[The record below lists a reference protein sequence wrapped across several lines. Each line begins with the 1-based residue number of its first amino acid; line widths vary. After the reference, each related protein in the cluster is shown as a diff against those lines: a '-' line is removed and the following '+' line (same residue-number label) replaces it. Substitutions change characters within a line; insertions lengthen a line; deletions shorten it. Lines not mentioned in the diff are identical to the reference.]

1 MRAAERPAGR
11 LLTGLRSSEMHLA
24 SVCAARNAA
33 PRLHP
38 YSAIQPVES
47 AYSKLARTL
56 RQLPCRPTR
65 NKETHVA
72 QLAYEMRAKQ
82 QTTLTPRLQ
91 QSVKLLQMSTL
102 DFSREVAE
110 AIANN
115 PFLDEDEASS
125 TEEGLPEAREAAGVQ
140 PELAEQASISTP
152 AQENEAGA
160 EFDNVVTAD
169 YDPSVEGS
177 TSYSGDYPTS
187 RNNDQPETDIGQ
199 WARSDTTLQE
209 ALRSD
214 LCSYQLNTRDHC
226 LVELIIEA
234 IDSDGYLRIPLEELV
249 QPGQIEPLPTEGEWE
264 MALRLVQHLGTPGIG
279 ARNLQECLT
288 LQLDALAAETP
299 GRELAR
305 RIVNQAI
312 DRLGRCD
319 YAGVA
324 RALSVPEAEVHRACL
339 LIRSLEPRPGA
350 RYSSVDPSCYVVPD
364 VYVRKVG
371 HMWVAVPNDS
381 ATPRA
386 RLNTVYTQLF
396 RQTRYDD
403 RPLMAQALQ
412 EARWL
417 MRSLEQRS
425 STIARV
431 AQAIVAR
438 QQTFFDYGDVALR
451 PMMLSEIAEE
461 LGMHESTVSR
471 ATSNKYLASP
481 RGIFEFKYF
490 FSRELATQSGGTCSA
505 VAVRAL
511 IQEMIEA
518 EDPEEPLSDVMLAQR
533 LAREGV
539 QVARRTVSKYRAQ
552 IKYPP
557 AEQRR
562 RPRQAA

>member
-1 MRAAERPAGR
+1 M
-11 LLTGLRSSEMHLA
+11 
-24 SVCAARNAA
+24 
-33 PRLHP
+33 
-38 YSAIQPVES
+38 
-47 AYSKLARTL
+47 
-56 RQLPCRPTR
+56 
-65 NKETHVA
+65 A
-72 QLAYEMRAKQ
+72 QLIYEMRAKQ

-115 PFLDEDEASS
+115 PFLDDDEGMQGD
-125 TEEGLPEAREAAGVQ
+125 EGVEAPESGIV
-140 PELAEQASISTP
+140 PPDTVDTVSLT
-152 AQENEAGA
+152 AGA
-160 EFDNVVTAD
+160 ETGAGQDYESIVTAE
-169 YDPSVEGS
+169 YDASAEGPA
-177 TSYSGDYPTS
+177 SYSGDYPTTK
-187 RNNDQPETDIGQ
+187 NNDQPETDIGQ
-199 WARSDTTLQE
+199 WARSDTTLQD
-209 ALRSD
+209 ALRGD
-214 LCSYQLNTRDHC
+214 LCSYKLSTRDRC
-226 LVELIIEA
+226 LVELVIEA

-249 QPGQIEPLPTEGEWE
+249 QPGQIEPEPTEDEWE
-264 MALRLVQHLGTPGIG
+264 TALRLVQHLGAPGIG
-279 ARNLQECLT
+279 ARNLQECLV
-288 LQLDALAAETP
+288 LQLDALKPDTP
-299 GRELAR
+299 HRDLAR
-305 RIVNQAI
+305 RIVLEAL

-319 YAGVA
+319 YTGIS
-324 RALSVPEAEVHRACL
+324 RALSIAEDDVHHACL

-371 HMWVAVPNDS
+371 HLWVAVLNDG
-381 ATPRA
+381 AIPRA
-386 RLNTVYTQLF
+386 RINSVYTQLF

-425 STIARV
+425 TTIARV

-490 FSRELATQSGGTCSA
+490 FSRELSTESGGTCSA

-518 EDPEEPLSDVMLAQR
+518 EDPDEPLSDVMLAQR
-533 LAREGV
+533 LAQEGV
-539 QVARRTVSKYRAQ
+539 QVARRTVSKYRTQ

>member
-1 MRAAERPAGR
+1 M
-11 LLTGLRSSEMHLA
+11 
-24 SVCAARNAA
+24 
-33 PRLHP
+33 
-38 YSAIQPVES
+38 
-47 AYSKLARTL
+47 
-56 RQLPCRPTR
+56 
-65 NKETHVA
+65 A
-72 QLAYEMRAKQ
+72 QLIYEMRAKQ

-110 AIANN
+110 AISNN
-115 PFLDEDEASS
+115 PFLDE
-125 TEEGLPEAREAAGVQ
+125 EEGHTPEEAPVETQPPMAASPEAVEV
-140 PELAEQASISTP
+140 ELPPSGEDSGST
-152 AQENEAGA
+152 ADY
-160 EFDNVVTAD
+160 DNVVTAD
-169 YDPSVEGS
+169 YDNSSENA

-199 WARSDTTLQE
+199 WARSETTLQE
-209 ALRSD
+209 SLRSD
-214 LCSYQLNTRDHC
+214 LCSYQLSSRDHC

-234 IDSDGYLRIPLEELV
+234 LDENGYLRIPLEELV
-249 QPGQIEPLPTEGEWE
+249 QAGQMEPMPSTGEWE
-264 MALRLVQHLGTPGIG
+264 MALSLVQHLGSPGIG
-279 ARNLQECLT
+279 ARDLAECLT
-288 LQLDALAAETP
+288 LQLKALESDTP
-299 GRELAR
+299 GRDLAQ
-305 RIVNQAI
+305 RIVAEAI
-312 DRLGRCD
+312 ERLGRCD
-319 YAGVA
+319 YSGLA
-324 RALSVPEAEVHRACL
+324 RMLSVPEAEIHEACL

-350 RYSSVDPSCYVVPD
+350 RFTNIDPSCYVVPD
-364 VYVRKVG
+364 VFVRKVG
-371 HMWVAVPNDS
+371 HLWVALPNDS
-381 ATPRA
+381 AAPRA
-386 RLNTVYTQLF
+386 RLNTAYTQLF

-425 STIARV
+425 TTIARV

-490 FSRELATQSGGTCSA
+490 FSRELSTDSGGTCSA

-518 EDPEEPLSDVMLAQR
+518 EDPNEPLSDVMLAQR

-562 RPRQAA
+562 RPMAAA

>member
-1 MRAAERPAGR
+1 M
-11 LLTGLRSSEMHLA
+11 LLELSLRS
-24 SVCAARNAA
+24 
-33 PRLHP
+33 
-38 YSAIQPVES
+38 
-47 AYSKLARTL
+47 TL
-56 RQLPCRPTR
+56 
-65 NKETHVA
+65 NKGDVVA
-72 QLAYEMRAKQ
+72 QLIYEMRAKQ

-110 AIANN
+110 AISNN
-115 PFLDEDEASS
+115 PFLEDDEGSS
-125 TEEGLPEAREAAGVQ
+125 TEEDQTGAKELHAATPEEIAA
-140 PELAEQASISTP
+140 P
-152 AQENEAGA
+152 AQTAVSEEV
-160 EFDNVVTAD
+160 DPPVTTEYDAAAD
-169 YDPSVEGS
+169 AS

-199 WARSDTTLQE
+199 WARSETSLQE
-209 ALRSD
+209 SLRRD
-214 LCSYQLNTRDHC
+214 LCSYQLGTRDRC
-226 LVELIIEA
+226 IVELIIEA
-234 IDSDGYLRIPLEELV
+234 LDENGYLRIPMDELI
-249 QPGQIEPLPTEGEWE
+249 QEGQLDPMPTHGEWE
-264 MALRLVQHLGTPGIG
+264 MALSLVQHLGAPGIG
-279 ARNLQECLT
+279 ARDLQECLA
-288 LQLDALAAETP
+288 LQLKALSADTP
-299 GRELAR
+299 CRDLAL
-305 RIVNQAI
+305 RIVQDAI
-312 DRLGRCD
+312 ERLGRCD
-319 YAGVA
+319 YTGLA
-324 RALSVPEAEVHRACL
+324 RVLSTTEADINQACL
-339 LIRSLEPRPGA
+339 LIRSLEPRPGSHFS
-350 RYSSVDPSCYVVPD
+350 RVDPSCYIVPD
-364 VYVRKVG
+364 VLVRKIG
-371 HMWVAVPNDS
+371 ANWVAIPNDG

-386 RLNTVYTQLF
+386 RLNTAYTQLF

-417 MRSLEQRS
+417 MRSLEQRNT
-425 STIARV
+425 TIARV
-431 AQAIVAR
+431 AQAIVDR

-518 EDPEEPLSDVMLAQR
+518 ENPSEPLSDVLLAER
-533 LAREGV
+533 LASEGV
-539 QVARRTVSKYRAQ
+539 RVARRTVSKYRAQ

-562 RPRQAA
+562 RPVMAA

>member
-1 MRAAERPAGR
+1 M
-11 LLTGLRSSEMHLA
+11 
-24 SVCAARNAA
+24 
-33 PRLHP
+33 
-38 YSAIQPVES
+38 
-47 AYSKLARTL
+47 
-56 RQLPCRPTR
+56 
-65 NKETHVA
+65 A
-72 QLAYEMRAKQ
+72 QLIHEMRAKQ
-82 QTTLTPRLQ
+82 QTALTPRLQ

-110 AIANN
+110 AISNN
-115 PFLDEDEASS
+115 PFLEEEESPSSEDARTEPDNPVSHSESLALADAAASQTLEQS
-125 TEEGLPEAREAAGVQ
+125 DSEAADSAAFDS
-140 PELAEQASISTP
+140 PETIDYNTAAEAAPGYT
-152 AQENEAGA
+152 
-160 EFDNVVTAD
+160 
-169 YDPSVEGS
+169 
-177 TSYSGDYPTS
+177 GDYPTS
-187 RNNDQPETDIGQ
+187 RNNDQSETDIGQ
-199 WARSDTTLQE
+199 WARSGTTLQE
-209 ALRSD
+209 SLRND
-214 LCSYQLNTRDHC
+214 LCGYELSTRDRC

-234 IDSDGYLRIPLEELV
+234 LDDDGYLRIPIDELV
-249 QPGQIEPLPTEGEWE
+249 QPLQMQPEPTPGEWE
-264 MALRLVQHLGTPGIG
+264 MALNLVQQLGAPGIG
-279 ARNLQECLT
+279 ARDLQECLI
-288 LQLDALAAETP
+288 LQLKALQPETP
-299 GRELAR
+299 FRTLAC
-305 RIVNQAI
+305 RIVEDAI

-319 YAGVA
+319 YAGLA
-324 RALSVPEAEVHRACL
+324 RLLSVPEADVHEACL

-350 RYSSVDPSCYVVPD
+350 RFSSIDASCYVVPD
-364 VYVRKVG
+364 VFVRKSG
-371 HMWVAVPNDS
+371 QLWVAVPNDS
-381 ATPRA
+381 AMPRA
-386 RLNTVYTQLF
+386 HLNTVYTRLF

-425 STIARV
+425 TTIARV

-518 EDPEEPLSDVMLAQR
+518 EDPGEPLSDVMLAQR
-533 LAREGV
+533 LAQEGV

-562 RPRQAA
+562 RPVSVAA

>member
-1 MRAAERPAGR
+1 M
-11 LLTGLRSSEMHLA
+11 
-24 SVCAARNAA
+24 
-33 PRLHP
+33 
-38 YSAIQPVES
+38 
-47 AYSKLARTL
+47 
-56 RQLPCRPTR
+56 
-65 NKETHVA
+65 A
-72 QLAYEMRAKQ
+72 QLIYEIRAKQ
-82 QTTLTPRLQ
+82 QTALTPRLQ

-115 PFLDEDEASS
+115 PFLDEEDGQAG
-125 TEEGLPEAREAAGVQ
+125 EEGMAEKGEATAVAPVTDDQVALLPSAAEAESDNVY
-140 PELAEQASISTP
+140 
-152 AQENEAGA
+152 
-160 EFDNVVTAD
+160 DNVVTAE
-169 YDPSVEGS
+169 YDPGLESNP
-177 TSYSGDYPTS
+177 SYSGDYPTS

-199 WARSDTTLQE
+199 WAHSDTTLHE
-209 ALRSD
+209 TLRSD
-214 LCSYQLNTRDHC
+214 LCSYHLSARDQL

-234 IDSDGYLRIPLEELV
+234 IDEDGYLRTPLQDLV
-249 QPGQIEPLPTEGEWE
+249 QRGQIEPQPTDGEWE
-264 MALRLVQHLGTPGIG
+264 MARNLVQHLGTPGIG
-279 ARNLQECLT
+279 ARNLQECLV
-288 LQLDALAAETP
+288 LQLEALPSETP
-299 GRELAR
+299 ARGLAR
-305 RIVNQAI
+305 RIVEEALE
-312 DRLGRCD
+312 RLGRCD
-319 YAGVA
+319 YAGLA
-324 RALSVPEAEVHRACL
+324 RTLSVPEADVHQACL
-339 LIRSLEPRPGA
+339 LIRSLQPRPGA
-350 RYSSVDPSCYVVPD
+350 RYSSIDPSCYVVPD

-371 HMWVAVPNDS
+371 HLWVAIPNDN
-381 ATPRA
+381 AIPRA

-425 STIARV
+425 TTIARV

-518 EDPEEPLSDVMLAQR
+518 EHPDEPLSDVRLAQR

-562 RPRQAA
+562 RPRPAA